1 MIVGVP
7 RIITPLTLRHIHTHN
22 RAQRSLSFADELG
35 RELHEVH
42 MSHNTQYSNRDR
54 RTQPVDCCV
63 VS

>member
-1 MIVGVP
+1 MVACPVSSSHLPFAIY
-7 RIITPLTLRHIHTHN
+7 TH

-35 RELHEVH
+35 RELHEIH

-54 RTQPVDCCV
+54 RHQPVDCCV